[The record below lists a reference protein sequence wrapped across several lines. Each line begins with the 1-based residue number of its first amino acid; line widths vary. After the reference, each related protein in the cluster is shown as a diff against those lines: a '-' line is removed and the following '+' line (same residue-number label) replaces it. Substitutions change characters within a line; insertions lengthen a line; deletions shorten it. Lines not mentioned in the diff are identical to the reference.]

1 MLKQYSAKFGRTKF
15 WILITLPL
23 VGFIAIEN
31 IIKVP
36 IFRELILLYPN
47 LYGIFSSILPSI
59 FQLVLAFLF
68 GFGLL
73 STAKIIN
80 EKKLSSSLVI
90 SAIGIMILIGCQEIF
105 GVYVG
110 AFPPYGL
117 VTVSFM
123 GLGSYLLFL
132 GVITSSMHITHNIKI
147 RDDIIIKIQNS
158 NLLKD
163 IGLTQWNIEIE
174 KSIKKITQESIP
186 QEQTKDAS
194 PEEIHNLIN
203 NIVDELKRR
212 RFHNN
217 KI

>member
-1 MLKQYSAKFGRTKF
+1 MLKQYSATFGRTKF

-23 VGFIAIEN
+23 VGFIALEN

-47 LYGIFSSILPSI
+47 LYGLFSAILPSI

-68 GFGLL
+68 GFGLFN
-73 STAKIIN
+73 TARIIN

-132 GVITSSMHITHNIKI
+132 GVMTSSIHITKNLKI
-147 RDDIIIKIQNS
+147 RDDIIIKIENS

-163 IGLTQWNIEIE
+163 IGITQWNIELE
-174 KSIKKITQESIP
+174 KSIKKISHESMP
-186 QEQTKDAS
+186 REQTEDAS
-194 PEEIHNLIN
+194 PEDVQNLIN
-203 NIVDELKRR
+203 NIIDEVKRR
-212 RFHNN
+212 RSHNN